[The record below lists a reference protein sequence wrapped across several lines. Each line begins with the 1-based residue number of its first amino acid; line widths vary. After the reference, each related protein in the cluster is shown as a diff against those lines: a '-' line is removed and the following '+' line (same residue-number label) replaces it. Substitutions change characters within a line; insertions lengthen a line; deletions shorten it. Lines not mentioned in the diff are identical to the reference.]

1 MGTARGKTLLER
13 MQERWSRLD
22 SIYSSWRT
30 QHQLISRHYLPW
42 TGRFWVENRNEGWVR
57 NDDILDNTPERAVR
71 ILSAGLTAGASS
83 PARPWFTL
91 ATRDRSLMKQHEVR
105 LWLDEVTEIIL
116 QTFSRSNT
124 YRSLQQLY
132 TECPLYGTAAAI
144 VEPDPENGIFIRV
157 LTAGQYR
164 VASDP
169 KGRVA
174 TLYREFE
181 MSVSQIVREFGLE
194 KCSDRVKS
202 LFREG
207 NLDEGITVVH
217 AIEPRTDRNPN
228 FDDAKHMPW
237 RSVYWERGESTDG
250 VRDVLRESGFRRFP
264 CVVPRW
270 SVLPQDDY
278 GSGPG
283 MTALGDVIQLQQEQ
297 YRKSQLIDFSSD
309 PAMLLPSDMKNQEV
323 DLAPGGKNYSDASG
337 TNRAGPLWQPGQQL
351 QPLLMDIQD
360 VRTRIN
366 AAWFADMFLMIAQT
380 DKNMTATEVA
390 ERHEEKLLML
400 GPALE
405 RLHNELLDPLVT
417 LTFQYLLEAGELPP
431 IPNELSG
438 SSVDIQFV
446 SMLAQT
452 QRAVGARTIDRFLA
466 TASAVASAKPEILD
480 RIDADAFIED
490 LAERLNVPAKL
501 LVSRQ
506 DADQLRQARNQMQ
519 AQQAQADMQQQQAS
533 TAKDLAAVSQMAPN
547 IAEQPFTSLAGSP

>member
-1 MGTARGKTLLER
+1 
-13 MQERWSRLD
+13 
-22 SIYSSWRT
+22 
-30 QHQLISRHYLPW
+30 
-42 TGRFWVENRNEGWVR
+42 
-57 NDDILDNTPERAVR
+57 
-71 ILSAGLTAGASS
+71 
-83 PARPWFTL
+83 
-91 ATRDRSLMKQHEVR
+91 MKKHEVR

-164 VASDP
+164 IASDP

-217 AIEPRTDRNPN
+217 AIEPRTDRDPK

-337 TNRAGPLWQPGQQL
+337 SNRAGPLWQPGQQL

-417 LTFQYLLEAGELPP
+417 LTFQYLLEAGQLPP

-506 DADQLRQARNQMQ
+506 DADRLRMARNQMQ
-519 AQQAQADMQQQQAS
+519 AQQAQADMQAQQAS

-547 IAEQPFTSLAGSP
+547 IAEQPFSSIAGSP

>member
-1 MGTARGKTLLER
+1 MGTAQGNGLLRR
-13 MQERWSRLD
+13 MQDRWHRLD

-30 QHQLISRHYLPW
+30 QYQEISRNYLPW
-42 TGRFWVENRNEGWVR
+42 TGRFWSDERNQGWTR
-57 NDDILDNTPERAVR
+57 NDDILDNTPERSVR

-83 PARPWFTL
+83 PARPWFKL
-91 ATRDRSLMKQHEVR
+91 GTRDPALMQKHDVQ
-105 LWLDEVTEIIL
+105 LWLDETTRIIM
-116 QTFSRSNT
+116 QTFSRSNV
-124 YRSLQQLY
+124 YRALQQLY

-144 VEPDPENGIFIRV
+144 VESDPETGVHVRV

-164 VASDP
+164 IASNP
-169 KGRVA
+169 KGQVA

-181 MSVSQIVREFGLE
+181 MSVSQLVREFGLE
-194 KCSDRVKS
+194 NCSDRAKS

-207 NLDEGITVVH
+207 NLEEGITVMH
-217 AIEPRTDRNPN
+217 AIEPRTDREPKMLDNQN
-228 FDDAKHMPW
+228 MPW
-237 RSVYWERGESTDG
+237 RSIYWERGEQPEQ
-250 VRDVLRESGFRRFP
+250 VRDVLRESGFNRFP
-264 CVVPRW
+264 CLVPRW

-297 YRKSQLIDFSSD
+297 FRKSQMIDFASD

-323 DLAPGGKNYSDASG
+323 DLAPGGKNYTDATG
-337 TNRAGPLWQPGQQL
+337 NNRGGPLWQPGQQL

-360 VRTRIN
+360 VRSRIN
-366 AAWFADMFLMIAQT
+366 SAWFADMFLMIAQT
-380 DKNMTATEVA
+380 DKTMTATEVA

-417 LTFQYLLEAGELPP
+417 LTFHYLNEAGQLPP
-431 IPNELSG
+431 PPSELSG
-438 SSVDIQFV
+438 GTLDVEFV

-466 TASAVASAKPEILD
+466 TASAVAQSKPEILD

-490 LAERLNVPAKL
+490 LAERLGVPAKI

-506 DADQLRQARNQMQ
+506 AADDLRKARAEMQQAQAEMAAQ
-519 AQQAQADMQQQQAS
+519 AQQAT
-533 TAKDLAAVSQMAPN
+533 TAKDMAAASSMAPTP
-547 IAEQPFTSLAGSP
+547 AEQQFSAIAGSQ